1 MLLRTQMQVHG
12 NMLFKYRGELPII
25 LIPPG
30 LYFLYRAIT
39 TQPEFDWEEFLGWY
53 KFVCLGV
60 VALGQMI
67 RAYTHAHTAIHTSG
81 RNIHG
86 QLANAI
92 NNTGIYSV
100 VRHPLYLGNFFMA
113 LGIAMLSCNAWF
125 VVVYVLAF
133 WIYYERIIYA
143 EEHFI
148 SQKFDAALEEWA
160 AKTSTF
166 IPVFS
171 TFRKPQ
177 TRFNWRKI
185 IRNEKNGVLATFAIF
200 FVYDAV
206 QNLTIHGKPFIGINF
221 WVVAFPASILYYL
234 VVRYLYKKTKLLA
247 GE

>member
-1 MLLRTQMQVHG
+1 
-12 NMLFKYRGELPII
+12 
-25 LIPPG
+25 
-30 LYFLYRAIT
+30 
-39 TQPEFDWEEFLGWY
+39 
-53 KFVCLGV
+53 
-60 VALGQMI
+60 
-67 RAYTHAHTAIHTSG
+67 
-81 RNIHG
+81 
-86 QLANAI
+86 
-92 NNTGIYSV
+92 
-100 VRHPLYLGNFFMA
+100 MA

-171 TFRKPQ
+171 SFRKPQ

-200 FVYDAV
+200 FIYDVV
-206 QNLTIHGKPFIGINF
+206 QNLTIHSKPFIGINF

>member
-1 MLLRTQMQVHG
+1 MLLRKQMEVHG
-12 NMLFKYRGELPII
+12 NILFKYRGELPIL

-30 LYFLYRAIT
+30 VYLLYRAIT
-39 TQPEFDWEEFLGWY
+39 THPQFDWQGFLSWY
-53 KFVCLGV
+53 KFLCLGI

-67 RAYTHAHTAIHTSG
+67 RGYAHAHTALHTSG

-86 QLANAI
+86 QLANAV

-100 VRHPLYLGNFFMA
+100 VRHPLYLGNYFMA
-113 LGIAMLSCNAWF
+113 LGVAMLSCNVWF
-125 VVVYVLAF
+125 VVVYTLAF

-166 IPVFS
+166 FPDFS
-171 TFRKPQ
+171 TFRKPAS
-177 TRFNWRKI
+177 RFNWRKI
-185 IRNEKNGVLATFAIF
+185 IRNEKNGVMATFAIF

-206 QNLTIHGKPFIGINF
+206 EKWTLHGTPYTGVDF
-221 WVVAFPASILYYL
+221 WVIALPASVVYYL